1 VVRGI
6 CERSTCV
13 ADGHVN
19 LHLWCVAV
27 DPETSRSPRQYGS
40 GLVGRFVYR
49 YYYSAPIGER
59 IIVISVSVCLSVCLC
74 VCLSAII
81 SSELHVRSSPNFL
94 CLLPMAVARS
104 SSDGVMICYVLPVLQ
119 MTSYLLISQCCSTS
133 PPS

>member
-27 DPETSRSPRQYGS
+27 DPETSRSPRQYGT

>member
-1 VVRGI
+1 MCYEQVFRTNDWLSTLVVRGI

-59 IIVISVSVCLSVCLC
+59 IIVISVSVCLSVCVF
-74 VCLSAII
+74 VCPRLY
-81 SSELHVRSSPNFL
+81 LRNYT
-94 CLLPMAVARS
+94 
-104 SSDGVMICYVLPVLQ
+104 SDLRQIFCACYLWPWLD
-119 MTSYLLISQCCSTS
+119 
-133 PPS
+133 PPLTA